1 MSPDS
6 ADPRPAGRAT
16 SSSVNEMDATG
27 ANLLSEA
34 VRIFFLCQ
42 VCILNL
48 HIASYI
54 CFLKPL
60 AVMLCQEKRLCC
72 ELGLPPTVYLK
83 MQEDLSVQMIAG
95 NVSSKS
101 DAHRMFQMDTVK
113 VDMVYD
119 MLIKKG
125 FGSH

>member
-1 MSPDS
+1 MSADS

-16 SSSVNEMDATG
+16 SSYVNEMDAAG

-54 CFLKPL
+54 F
-60 AVMLCQEKRLCC
+60 V
-72 ELGLPPTVYLK
+72 
-83 MQEDLSVQMIAG
+83 
-95 NVSSKS
+95 
-101 DAHRMFQMDTVK
+101 F
-113 VDMVYD
+113 
-119 MLIKKG
+119 
-125 FGSH
+125 

>member
-1 MSPDS
+1 MPSLHFQT
-6 ADPRPAGRAT
+6 AH
-16 SSSVNEMDATG
+16 
-27 ANLLSEA
+27 
-34 VRIFFLCQ
+34 FFLF
-42 VCILNL
+42 
-48 HIASYI
+48 

-60 AVMLCQEKRLCC
+60 AVMFCQEKRLCC
-72 ELGLPPTVYLK
+72 ELGLAPTVYLK

-101 DAHRMFQMDTVK
+101 DAHRMFQMDTMK

-125 FGSH
+125 IGSP